1 MRRTKLS
8 KKKRK
13 NTNRNTRK
21 NTRKYTKKN
30 TNRNTRKN
38 TNRNTRKNNRKNIG
52 KAKKHSK
59 HNENLFKMISYE
71 SNYSNIDGDVNK
83 MERKV
88 ISDNNKTDIWEKKND
103 KITQKTI
110 QHNKKNRKQFA
121 KSHKI
126 ELSDLKPLHSFEL
139 PYLVNRD
146 PFYDFIYK
154 SKLFNH
160 KID

>member
-30 TNRNTRKN
+30 KN
-38 TNRNTRKNNRKNIG
+38 KRQYKRKNIG
-52 KAKKHSK
+52 KVKKHSK

-154 SKLFNH
+154 SNLFNH